1 MSAFVLANKGERLE
15 LQLLLLKGGLFNI
28 LPSCA
33 VLYVTTD
40 GLTSMMVSQS
50 FNSRYYIYDNFIWLD
65 QTWINQL

>member
-33 VLYVTTD
+33 LLSVTTD
-40 GLTSMMVSQS
+40 GLEPMMASQMV
-50 FNSRYYIYDNFIWLD
+50 
-65 QTWINQL
+65 INRC